1 MEPFPIKKV
10 LGSYDSDSCKADL
23 RAGFNVALLAFPQG
37 MAYALIAGLPIE
49 YGIYGSA
56 LAAFFGSLF
65 AGSRFIMLGPTNATA
80 VILLGTFASL
90 GMLNADGMLSKE
102 ALGLLPS
109 LLTLSGIILVVAALL
124 RVAGMVQFVSR
135 TVITGYV
142 TAAAILILANQT
154 KNVLGFHF
162 DAEEVPTTAFEVVK
176 LYFFG
181 LAGRRVGALKTGYHF
196 FVPALDN
203 QSILRANFPDARPRR
218 NEPTHFRCVAIF

>member
-1 MEPFPIKKV
+1 
-10 LGSYDSDSCKADL
+10 
-23 RAGFNVALLAFPQG
+23 
-37 MAYALIAGLPIE
+37 
-49 YGIYGSA
+49 
-56 LAAFFGSLF
+56 
-65 AGSRFIMLGPTNATA
+65 MLGPTNATA

-109 LLTLSGIILVVAALL
+109 LLTLSGIILIVAALL

-162 DAEEVPTTAFEVVK
+162 DAKEVPTTAFEVVK
-176 LYFFG
+176 M
-181 LAGRRVGALKTGYHF
+181 T
-196 FVPALDN
+196 
-203 QSILRANFPDARPRR
+203 ILHLGEASPSAM
-218 NEPTHFRCVAIF
+218 TLS